1 VGEAQARARHQQ
13 KVEELCAAAIRALAG
28 ESDLHFRGRRLHRGR
43 HALPPFAPHLH
54 PSLDSDDFASF
65 RGAADGLALRLSRSD
80 AALHRRLTP
89 EDPVARLVFNLLE
102 QIRVESLPPAGMPGV
117 ARNLRHRFDQWSLSF
132 HRSGLTETSRGILLY
147 TVAQV
152 CRARVTG
159 EPVLEETEDLLE
171 TTRGSI
177 VPVLGHDLAALR
189 RHRHDQAVYGRHAQ
203 SIAGLVAEMIHSAD
217 DERDDGEPGG
227 TDDDDRTALA
237 RFMALDDAGTD
248 GELAVAAAGRSRVLE
263 ASDDGYRVFTRAYDR
278 EFAAAALV
286 RRPLLLAHRERLDG
300 RIAGQGVNLAR
311 LARELKALLAVP
323 TRDDWD
329 AGQEEGHVDG
339 RRLAQLIASPAERR
353 LFRTE
358 RMEPAAQCLVTFL
371 VDCSGSM
378 KQHAESVAMLID
390 VLARAL
396 ELAGVATE
404 ILGFTTGAWNGGR
417 ALRDWQRAGR
427 PPHPGRLNEA
437 CHIVFK
443 NADTPWRRARPEI
456 AALLEPVLFREGVDG
471 EAVDWACARMH
482 ARPHERR
489 LLVVI
494 SDGCPMDTATS
505 LANDP
510 HYLDQHLREVVLRH
524 EQARD
529 VEIYALGVGLDL
541 SPYYGRSHALDLSAP
556 PGNGVF
562 REIVAMLG
570 GRARR

>member
-28 ESDLHFRGRRLHRGR
+28 DADLHFRGRRLHRGR

-54 PSLDSDDFASF
+54 PSLEHDDFASF
-65 RGAADGLALRLSRSD
+65 RGAADGLALRLSRSNP
-80 AALHRRLTP
+80 ALHRRLAP
-89 EDPVARLVFNLLE
+89 QDPVARLVFDLLE
-102 QIRVESLPPAGMPGV
+102 QLRVESQPPAGMPGV
-117 ARNLRHRFDQWSLSF
+117 ARNLRHRFEQWALAF

-159 EPVLEETEDLLE
+159 EPVLEETGDLLE

-189 RHRHDQAVYGRHAQ
+189 RHRHDQAAYARHAL

-217 DERDDGEPGG
+217 DERGEGDQGG
-227 TDDDDRTALA
+227 DDDDRAALA
-237 RFMALDDAGTD
+237 RFLALDDAGAD
-248 GELAVAAAGRSRVLE
+248 GELAVAAPGRSRVLE

-278 EFAAAALV
+278 EVAAATLV
-286 RRPLLLAHRERLDG
+286 RRPLLLGHRERLDR

-358 RMEPAAQCLVTFL
+358 RIAPAAQCLVAFL

-378 KQHAESVAMLID
+378 KQHAEPVAMLVD

-396 ELAGVATE
+396 EMAGVATE

-437 CHIVFK
+437 CHVVFK
-443 NADTPWRRARPEI
+443 AAEAPWRRARPEI
-456 AALLEPVLFREGVDG
+456 AALLEPVLFREGIDG
-471 EAVDWACARMH
+471 EAVDWACARML
-482 ARPHERR
+482 ARPEPRR
-489 LLVVI
+489 LLVVV
-494 SDGCPMDTATS
+494 SDGCPMDTATN

-524 EQARD
+524 EQARG
-529 VEIYALGVGLDL
+529 VEVFGLGVGLDL

>member
-1 VGEAQARARHQQ
+1 MGEAQARARHQQ
-13 KVEELCAAAIRALAG
+13 RVEELCAAAIRALAG
-28 ESDLHFRGRRLHRGR
+28 EAGLHFRGRRLHRGR
-43 HALPPFAPHLH
+43 RPLPMFAPHLH
-54 PSLDSDDFASF
+54 PSLEADDFGSF

-80 AALHRRLTP
+80 AALHGRLAPT
-89 EDPVARLVFNLLE
+89 DPAQRLVFDLLE
-102 QIRVESLPPAGMPGV
+102 QIRVEARPPAGMPGV
-117 ARNLRHRFDQWSLSF
+117 ARNLRHRFEQWSLAF
-132 HRSGLTETSRGILLY
+132 HRSGLTESARGILLY
-147 TVAQV
+147 TVAQI

-189 RHRHDQAVYGRHAQ
+189 RHRDDQAAYARHAL
-203 SIAGLVAEMIHSAD
+203 SIARIVAEMARSAD
-217 DERDDGEPGG
+217 DERGDAEPG
-227 TDDDDRTALA
+227 DDVDDRTALA
-237 RFMALDDAGTD
+237 RFMALDDASGD
-248 GELAVAAAGRSRVLE
+248 GEMPIAAPGRGRVLDDT
-263 ASDDGYRVFTRAYDR
+263 DDGYRVFTRAYDR
-278 EFAAAALV
+278 ELSAATLV
-286 RRPLLLAHRERLDG
+286 RRPLRLEYRERLDR

-323 TRDDWD
+323 ARDDWD
-329 AGQEEGHVDG
+329 SGQEEGRVDG

-358 RMEPAAQCLVTFL
+358 RMDPVADCLVAFL

-378 KQHAESVAMLID
+378 KQHAESVAMLVD

-396 ELAGVATE
+396 EMAGVATE

-427 PPHPGRLNEA
+427 PPHPGRLNET
-437 CHIVFK
+437 CHVVFK
-443 NADTPWRRARPEI
+443 SADTPWRRARPEV
-456 AALLEPVLFREGVDG
+456 AALLEPLLFREGIDG
-471 EAVDWACARMH
+471 EAVDWACARML
-482 ARPHERR
+482 ARAEPRR
-489 LLVVI
+489 LLVVV
-494 SDGCPMDTATS
+494 SDGCPMDTATH
-505 LANDP
+505 LCNDP

-524 EQARD
+524 DQARD
-529 VEIYALGVGLDL
+529 VEIFGLGVGLDL

-570 GRARR
+570 GHARR